1 MNQFLLLLDKFIRV
15 LFWGMISYFTYL
27 IFLITIQYFPIDF
40 DTAFLRIKQ
49 DEIILKHYQ
58 IAFFTHVYTSI
69 FVLILGLFQISNWFR
84 KKFTKWHKLMGKFY
98 IGLILLAASPSG
110 LLIGY
115 YANGGW
121 ISQIGFMLLAL
132 FWFYFTFQA
141 YLFTR
146 KRDFVRHRK
155 FMYRSFALT
164 LSAITLRLLKVGV
177 VEIWGLPPMDITRII
192 AWAGWLVNLILV
204 EILFF
209 IEKSRLKKLK
219 SLV

>member
-1 MNQFLLLLDKFIRV
+1 MSQFLLLLDKFFRL
-15 LFWGMISYFTYL
+15 LFWGMIGYFTYL
-27 IFLITIQYFPIDF
+27 MLQITIQYVPIDF

-58 IAFFTHVYTSI
+58 IAFFIHVYTSI

-84 KKFTKWHKLMGKFY
+84 KKYTKWHKLMGYFY

-121 ISQIGFMLLAL
+121 VSQFGFMLLAIL
-132 FWFYFTFQA
+132 WFYFTLQA
-141 YLFTR
+141 FRYVL
-146 KRDFVRHRK
+146 KKDFVNHRK

-164 LSAITLRLLKVGV
+164 LSAITLRLLKLG
-177 VEIWGLPPMDITRII
+177 IIKAWALPPMDTTRLI
-192 AWAGWLVNLILV
+192 AWGGWGLNLLLLELLFIL
-204 EILFF
+204 
-209 IEKSRLKKLK
+209 EKRHRKKGN
-219 SLV
+219 S